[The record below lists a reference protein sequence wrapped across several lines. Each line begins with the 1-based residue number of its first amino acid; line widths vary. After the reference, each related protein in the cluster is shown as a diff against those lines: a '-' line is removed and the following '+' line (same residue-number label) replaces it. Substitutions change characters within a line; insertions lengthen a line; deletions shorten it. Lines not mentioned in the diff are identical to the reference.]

1 MIINTLYSNLKR
13 KIEITRHGTIK
24 LLKSAY
30 HSVFQHI
37 KICLQNLIHPP
48 INHKLTK
55 KQAKDAQKKYWECDH
70 NAPFIS
76 KLK

>member
-37 KICLQNLIHPP
+37 KICL
-48 INHKLTK
+48 
-55 KQAKDAQKKYWECDH
+55 
-70 NAPFIS
+70 
-76 KLK
+76 